1 MPVVNIYMWE
11 GRPIEVK
18 KEIIKA
24 VTKDIAEILG
34 IDQSLVTVIVMD
46 VPKES
51 WGVGGIPGDELK

>member
-1 MPVVNIYMWE
+1 MWE